1 MRKKDYNDQKISYN
15 RATDDND
22 SVLLFDNLIWLT
34 TIETAIYLRRFDKQ
48 GLPSSNAIRTLVSRG
63 KLRARKYLGKLYFKR
78 SELDYLIETSELKG
92 GSYGKNA
99 IHR

>member
-48 GLPSSNAIRTLVSRG
+48 GLP
-63 KLRARKYLGKLYFKR
+63 
-78 SELDYLIETSELKG
+78 
-92 GSYGKNA
+92 
-99 IHR
+99 